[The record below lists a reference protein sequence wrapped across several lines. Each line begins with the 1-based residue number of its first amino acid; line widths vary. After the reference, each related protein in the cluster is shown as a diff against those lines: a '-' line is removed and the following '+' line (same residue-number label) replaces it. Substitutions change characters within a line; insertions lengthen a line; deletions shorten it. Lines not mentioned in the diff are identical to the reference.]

1 LVFWKF
7 FKCRKQLH
15 INMYNSK
22 LFYSY
27 RAEDKV
33 IFKVTLKEFIFIIV
47 SFNYNLTI
55 MKNYLLELLD
65 YKIKETPKIIL
76 E

>member
-1 LVFWKF
+1 
-7 FKCRKQLH
+7 
-15 INMYNSK
+15 MYNSK

>member
-1 LVFWKF
+1 
-7 FKCRKQLH
+7 
-15 INMYNSK
+15 MYNSK

-47 SFNYNLTI
+47 SFNYNLTV

-76 E
+76 EWISLRL